1 MKPKTCSTPVQGLPL
16 FARLKHR
23 NRKVKSA
30 CVCAAGAVLAA
41 VFSAALQA
49 QTYTGKTIYN
59 FTGGAN
65 GVEPLF
71 SGVVRDSAG
80 NFYGTTYAGGAHN
93 RGTVFKIDPQGEQTV
108 LYNFAGPDGATPYAG
123 LILSPAGVL
132 YGTTHEGGTANA
144 TWCTRG
150 CGIVFQVDLDGN
162 EKTLYRFTGAA
173 DGGSP
178 VGGLIRDA
186 AGNLYGTA
194 EVGGASYCGTV
205 FKVDPEGVETVL
217 HTFTGPPDDGE
228 GPQASLIQDSAGNF
242 YGTTSSGGTAGFGTV
257 FELQASG
264 QESVLYSFKGNSFKS
279 KADGSDPIASLLRDA
294 QGNLYG
300 TTFFGGLD
308 TIGTVFKVDASGNE
322 TVLHSFNGH
331 DGAYPEGP
339 LLSDA
344 QGNLYGSTIQGGPA
358 ANDGG
363 TIFKI
368 SAEGEFSVL
377 WDFLGDPNG
386 ENPAGPLTMDSA
398 GNLYGTTA
406 MGGPTA
412 AGSVFELMP

>member
-1 MKPKTCSTPVQGLPL
+1 MKRKTRSIAVGGLPL
-16 FARLKHR
+16 FVRPEPGSR
-23 NRKVKSA
+23 RVKSA
-30 CVCAAGAVLAA
+30 CAFAAAAVLAF
-41 VFSAALQA
+41 VFSSASQA

-80 NFYGTTYAGGAHN
+80 NFYGTTYAGGANN
-93 RGTVFKIDPQGEQTV
+93 RGTVFKIDQTGEHTV
-108 LYNFAGPDGATPYAG
+108 LYSFAGPDGATPYAG

-144 TWCTRG
+144 TWCTKG
-150 CGIVFQVDLDGN
+150 CGVVFQVDLAGN
-162 EKTLYRFTGAA
+162 EKTLYRFTGGT

-178 VGGLIRDA
+178 VGGLIRDS

-205 FKVDPEGVETVL
+205 FKVDESGAETVL
-217 HTFTGPPDDGE
+217 HAFTGPPDDGQ
-228 GPQASLIQDSAGNF
+228 GPQASLIQDPAGNF
-242 YGTTSSGGTAGFGTV
+242 YGTTSSGGAAGLGTV
-257 FELQASG
+257 FELNASG
-264 QESVLYSFKGNSFKS
+264 SESVLYSFKGQT
-279 KADGSDPIASLLRDA
+279 DGSDPMTSLLRDA
-294 QGNLYG
+294 RGNLYG
-300 TTFFGGLD
+300 TTFFGGLAS
-308 TIGTVFKVDASGNE
+308 IGTVFKLDASGNE
-322 TVLHSFNGH
+322 TVLHSFNGN

-339 LLSDA
+339 LLTDA
-344 QGNLYGSTIQGGPA
+344 QGNLYGSALQGGPA
-358 ANDGG
+358 GNDGG
-363 TIFKI
+363 SLFKI
-368 SAEGEFSVL
+368 TAGGEFSVL

-386 ENPAGPLTMDSA
+386 ENPAGPLMMDSA

-412 AGSVFELMP
+412 DGSVFELMP